1 MTAELLNMDLEKIM
15 EWAKRW
21 FVTFNPT
28 KTESL
33 LFSLKINKPVHPP
46 LFMDNQIIREV
57 SSLKHIGIFLSND
70 CSWHK
75 RIDYVKENAWVRINV
90 MRRLNFRLNR
100 KSLQTIYLVLSDL
113 DKNVQ
118 LLFGT
123 TVHIM
128 RNLN

>member
-1 MTAELLNMDLEKIM
+1 MTVELLNMEKEKIM

-33 LFSLKINKPVHPP
+33 LVSLKINKPVHPP
-46 LFMDNQIIREV
+46 LFMDNQIIRAV

-75 RIDYVKENAWVRINV
+75 RIDYVKGKAWVRINV

-100 KSLQTIYLVLSDL
+100 KSLQTIYFSV
-113 DKNVQ
+113 
-118 LLFGT
+118 
-123 TVHIM
+123 I
-128 RNLN
+128 RP